1 MSSPSPL
8 ITLTT
13 DFGTSDPYI
22 GLVKGVVLGINPKVT
37 LVDVTHEISPQNV
50 LQGAFL
56 LGNSYRFFPAHSIHL
71 AVVDPGVG
79 TARRPVLLDTPLGR
93 FVGPDNGILSYVL
106 LGSGQPAPAKVGQVG
121 LPPEWRAYHL
131 TNPRFWLR
139 PLSSTF
145 HGRDLFGPV
154 AAHLSLGVSPRE
166 LGQEIQSLT
175 CLPVSAPV
183 WNGSRV
189 LGRVVHVDRFGN
201 LVTDLPSGL
210 FNAATQVEVH
220 VGGSVI
226 RGLSATYAEGEDIL
240 ALIGSCNTM
249 EVAVKNG
256 SAAAKLGSRIGDPVA
271 VVRKPPS

>member
-13 DFGTSDPYI
+13 DFGTSDPYV
-22 GLVKGVVLGINPKVT
+22 GLVKGVVLGINPNIT
-37 LVDVTHEISPQNV
+37 LVDVTHEIAPQNV

-56 LGNSYRFFPAHSIHL
+56 LGNSYGFFPAHSIHL

-79 TARRPVLLDTPLGR
+79 TARRPVLLDTPQGR
-93 FVGPDNGILSYVL
+93 FIGPDNGILSYVL
-106 LGSGQPAPAKVGQVG
+106 LANGQPAPTKVGQVA
-121 LPPEWRAYHL
+121 LPPQCRAYHL

-166 LGQEIQSLT
+166 LGEEISSLI
-175 CLPVSAPV
+175 CLPVATPE
-183 WNGSRV
+183 WDDSRV
-189 LGRVVHVDRFGN
+189 LGRVVHIDRFGN
-201 LVTDLPSGL
+201 LVTDLRASL
-210 FNAATQVEVH
+210 FQDNERVMVQ
-220 VGGSVI
+220 VGGREI
-226 RGLSATYAEGEDIL
+226 QGLSASYAEGREIL
-240 ALIGSCNTM
+240 ALIGSCNTL

-256 SAAAKLGSRIGDPVA
+256 SAVARLGSRIGDTVT
-271 VVRKPPS
+271 VVRTASS

>member
-8 ITLTT
+8 IILTT
-13 DFGTSDPYI
+13 DFGTSDPYV
-22 GLVKGVVLGINPKVT
+22 GLVKGVVLGINPNIT
-37 LVDVTHEISPQNV
+37 LVDVTHEIAPQNV

-56 LGNSYRFFPAHSIHL
+56 LGNSYGFFPAHSIHL

-79 TARRPVLLDTPLGR
+79 TARRPVLLDTPQGR
-93 FVGPDNGILSYVL
+93 FIGPDNGILSYVL
-106 LGSGQPAPAKVGQVG
+106 LANGQPAPTKVGQVA
-121 LPPEWRAYHL
+121 LPPQCRAYHL

-166 LGQEIQSLT
+166 LGEEISSLI
-175 CLPVSAPV
+175 CLPVATPE
-183 WNGSRV
+183 WDDSRV
-189 LGRVVHVDRFGN
+189 LGRVVHIDRFGN
-201 LVTDLPSGL
+201 LVTDLRASL
-210 FNAATQVEVH
+210 FQDNERVMVQ
-220 VGGSVI
+220 VGGREI
-226 RGLSATYAEGEDIL
+226 QGLSASYAEGREIL
-240 ALIGSCNTM
+240 ALIGSCNTL

-256 SAAAKLGSRIGDPVA
+256 SAVARLGSRIGDAVT